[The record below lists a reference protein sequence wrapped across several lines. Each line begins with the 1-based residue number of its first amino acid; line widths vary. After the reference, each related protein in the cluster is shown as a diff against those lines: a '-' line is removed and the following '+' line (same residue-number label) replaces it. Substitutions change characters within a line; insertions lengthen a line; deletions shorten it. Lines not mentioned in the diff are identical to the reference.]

1 MPRQAAPPAKTEKHE
16 QARESLSEDLKPVFD
31 ILVAEYKFLA
41 SIHHRTPFVSYVVL
55 ADLVRGGWR
64 PPPTPPATPPIDQT
78 IETREE

>member
-1 MPRQAAPPAKTEKHE
+1 MPRQTQVPIKTEKHE
-16 QARESLSEDLKPVFD
+16 QARASLPEELKPVFD

-64 PPPTPPATPPIDQT
+64 PPEAPASRPVDQSA
-78 IETREE
+78 ESREE